1 MKFEHVSVL
10 PQEVIAGL
18 NIKPDGTYVDCTL
31 GGAGHASR
39 IAEKLNENGHLI
51 GIDQDDDA
59 IEAASSRLKPYKCK
73 IDIVHSNFKNLEQ
86 VLKDLQIEFVD
97 GFLFDLGVSSYQLD
111 EADRGFSY
119 MHDAPLDM
127 RMDKAGKFSAYDVVN
142 GYDEE
147 KLNYIFK
154 TYGEERWSKRIAQ
167 FIVEYRRENPI
178 ETTGQLVDIIRR
190 AIPAAV
196 RKKAMG
202 HPAKRIFQAIR
213 IEVNNELGILE
224 DTFRTA
230 VSHLNS
236 GGRVAVITFHSLED
250 RITKNVFKEMAR
262 GCICPPQLPVCVCHH
277 KAQIKLCGKAIKPSN
292 EEMEK
297 NSRSK
302 SAKLRI
308 AEKL

>member
-59 IEAASSRLKPYKCK
+59 IEVASSRLKPYKCK

-142 GYDEE
+142 EYDEE

-196 RKKAMG
+196 RKKATG

-236 GGRVAVITFHSLED
+236 GGRIAVITFHSLED

>member
-1 MKFEHVSVL
+1 MEFEHISVL

-18 NIKPDGTYVDCTL
+18 NIKPDGIYVDCTL

-59 IEAASSRLKPYKCK
+59 IAAATSRLKPYKCK

-111 EADRGFSY
+111 EAERGFSY

-127 RMDKAGKFSAYDVVN
+127 RMDKTKEFSAYNVVN
-142 GYDEE
+142 EYDEDR
-147 KLNYIFK
+147 LNYIFK

-167 FIVEYRRENPI
+167 FIVQYRREKPI

-196 RKKAMG
+196 RKKATG
-202 HPAKRIFQAIR
+202 HPAKRIFQAVR

-224 DTFRTA
+224 DTFCAA
-230 VSHLNS
+230 VNHLNS
-236 GGRVAVITFHSLED
+236 GGRIAVITFHSLED

-277 KAQIKLCGKAIKPSN
+277 KAQVKLCGRAVKPSD

>member
-1 MKFEHVSVL
+1 MEFEHISVL

-18 NIKPDGTYVDCTL
+18 NIKPDGIYVDCTL

-39 IAEKLNENGHLI
+39 IAEKLNDNGHLI

-59 IEAASSRLKPYKCK
+59 IAAATSRLKPYKCK

-111 EADRGFSY
+111 EAERGFSY

-127 RMDKAGKFSAYDVVN
+127 RMDKTKEFSAYNVVN
-142 GYDEE
+142 EYDEDR
-147 KLNYIFK
+147 LNYIFK

-167 FIVEYRRENPI
+167 FIVQYRREKPI
-178 ETTGQLVDIIRR
+178 ETTGRLVDIIRR

-196 RKKAMG
+196 RKKATG
-202 HPAKRIFQAIR
+202 HPAKRIFQAVR

-224 DTFRTA
+224 DTFRAA
-230 VSHLNS
+230 VNHLNS
-236 GGRVAVITFHSLED
+236 GGRIAVITFHSLED

-277 KAQIKLCGKAIKPSN
+277 KAQVKLCGRAVKPSD

>member
-1 MKFEHVSVL
+1 MEFEHISVL

-18 NIKPDGTYVDCTL
+18 NIKPDGIYVDCTL

-59 IEAASSRLKPYKCK
+59 IAAATSRLKPYKCK

-111 EADRGFSY
+111 EAERGFSY

-127 RMDKAGKFSAYDVVN
+127 RMDKTKEFSAYNVVN
-142 GYDEE
+142 EYDEDR
-147 KLNYIFK
+147 LNYIFK

-167 FIVEYRRENPI
+167 FIVQYRREKPI

-196 RKKAMG
+196 RKKATG
-202 HPAKRIFQAIR
+202 HPAKRIFQAVR

-224 DTFRTA
+224 DTFRAA
-230 VSHLNS
+230 VNHLNS
-236 GGRVAVITFHSLED
+236 GGRIAVITFHSLED

-277 KAQIKLCGKAIKPSN
+277 KAQVKLCGRAVKPSD

>member
-1 MKFEHVSVL
+1 MEFEHVSVL

-196 RKKAMG
+196 RKKATG

-236 GGRVAVITFHSLED
+236 GGRIAVITFHSLED

>member
-1 MKFEHVSVL
+1 MEFEHISVL

-18 NIKPDGTYVDCTL
+18 NIKPDGIYVDCTL

-39 IAEKLNENGHLI
+39 IAEKLNDNGHLI

-59 IEAASSRLKPYKCK
+59 IAAATSRLKPYKCK

-111 EADRGFSY
+111 EAERGFSY

-127 RMDKAGKFSAYDVVN
+127 RMDKTKEFSAYNVVN
-142 GYDEE
+142 EYDEDR
-147 KLNYIFK
+147 LNYIFK

-167 FIVEYRRENPI
+167 FIVQYRREKPI

-196 RKKAMG
+196 RKKATG
-202 HPAKRIFQAIR
+202 HPAKRIFQAVR

-224 DTFRTA
+224 DTFRAA
-230 VSHLNS
+230 VNHLNS
-236 GGRVAVITFHSLED
+236 GGRIAVITFHSLED

-277 KAQIKLCGKAIKPSN
+277 KAQVKLCGRAVKPSD

>member
-1 MKFEHVSVL
+1 MEFEHISVL

-18 NIKPDGTYVDCTL
+18 NIKPDGIYVDCTL

-59 IEAASSRLKPYKCK
+59 IAAATSRLKPYKCK

-86 VLKDLQIEFVD
+86 VFKDLQIEFVD

-111 EADRGFSY
+111 EAERGFSY

-127 RMDKAGKFSAYDVVN
+127 RMDKTKEFSAYNVVN
-142 GYDEE
+142 EYDED

-154 TYGEERWSKRIAQ
+154 MYGEERWSKRIAQ
-167 FIVEYRRENPI
+167 FIVQYRREKPI

-196 RKKAMG
+196 RKKATG
-202 HPAKRIFQAIR
+202 HPAKRIFQAVR

-224 DTFRTA
+224 DTFRAA
-230 VSHLNS
+230 VNHLNS
-236 GGRVAVITFHSLED
+236 GGRIAVITFHSLED

-277 KAQIKLCGKAIKPSN
+277 KAQVKLCGRAVKPSD

>member
-1 MKFEHVSVL
+1 MEFEHISVL

-18 NIKPDGTYVDCTL
+18 NIKPDGIYVDCTL

-59 IEAASSRLKPYKCK
+59 IAAATSRLKPYKCK

-111 EADRGFSY
+111 EAERGFSY

-127 RMDKAGKFSAYDVVN
+127 RMDKTKEFSAYNVVN
-142 GYDEE
+142 EYDED

-154 TYGEERWSKRIAQ
+154 MYGEERWSKRIAQ
-167 FIVEYRRENPI
+167 FIVQYRREKPI

-196 RKKAMG
+196 RKKATG
-202 HPAKRIFQAIR
+202 HPAKRIFQAVR

-224 DTFRTA
+224 DTFRAA
-230 VSHLNS
+230 VNHLNS
-236 GGRVAVITFHSLED
+236 GGRIAVITFHSLED

-277 KAQIKLCGKAIKPSN
+277 KAQVKLCGRAVKPSD

>member
-1 MKFEHVSVL
+1 MEFEHISVL

-18 NIKPDGTYVDCTL
+18 NIKPDGIYVDCTL

-59 IEAASSRLKPYKCK
+59 IAAATSRLKPYKCK

-111 EADRGFSY
+111 EAERGFSY

-127 RMDKAGKFSAYDVVN
+127 RMDKTKEFSAYNVIN
-142 GYDEE
+142 EYDEDR
-147 KLNYIFK
+147 LNYIFK

-167 FIVEYRRENPI
+167 FIVQYRREKTI

-196 RKKAMG
+196 RKKATG
-202 HPAKRIFQAIR
+202 HPAKRIFQAVR

-224 DTFRTA
+224 DTFRAA
-230 VSHLNS
+230 VNHLNS
-236 GGRVAVITFHSLED
+236 GGRIAVITFHSLED

-277 KAQIKLCGKAIKPSN
+277 KAQVKLCGRAVKPSD

>member
-51 GIDQDDDA
+51 GIDQDDDG
-59 IEAASSRLKPYKCK
+59 IEAASARRKPYKCK

-127 RMDKAGKFSAYDVVN
+127 RMDKTGRFSAYDVVN

-196 RKKAMG
+196 RKKATG

-236 GGRVAVITFHSLED
+236 GGRIAVITFHSLED

-292 EEMEK
+292 EEMEE

>member
-1 MKFEHVSVL
+1 MKFEHISVL

-59 IEAASSRLKPYKCK
+59 IEVASSRLKPYKCK

-196 RKKAMG
+196 RKKATG

-236 GGRVAVITFHSLED
+236 GGRIAVITFHSLED

-292 EEMEK
+292 EEMEE

>member
-1 MKFEHVSVL
+1 MEFEHISVL

-127 RMDKAGKFSAYDVVN
+127 RMDKTGKFSAYDVVN

-196 RKKAMG
+196 RKKATG

-236 GGRVAVITFHSLED
+236 GGRIAVITFHSLED

>member
-1 MKFEHVSVL
+1 MEFEHISVL

-18 NIKPDGTYVDCTL
+18 NIKPDGIYVDCTL

-59 IEAASSRLKPYKCK
+59 IAAATSRLKPYKCK

-111 EADRGFSY
+111 EAERGFSY

-127 RMDKAGKFSAYDVVN
+127 RMDKTKEFSAYNVVN
-142 GYDEE
+142 EYDEDR
-147 KLNYIFK
+147 LNYIFK

-167 FIVEYRRENPI
+167 FIVQYRREKPI

-196 RKKAMG
+196 RKKATG
-202 HPAKRIFQAIR
+202 HPAKRIFQAVR

-224 DTFRTA
+224 DTFRAA
-230 VSHLNS
+230 VNHLNS
-236 GGRVAVITFHSLED
+236 GGRIAVITFHSLED

-277 KAQIKLCGKAIKPSN
+277 KAQVKLCGRAIKPSD

>member
-1 MKFEHVSVL
+1 MEFEHISVL

-18 NIKPDGTYVDCTL
+18 NIKPDGIYVDCTL

-59 IEAASSRLKPYKCK
+59 IAAATSRLKPYKCK

-86 VLKDLQIEFVD
+86 VFKDLQIEFVD

-111 EADRGFSY
+111 EAERGFSY

-127 RMDKAGKFSAYDVVN
+127 RMDKTKEFSAYNVVN
-142 GYDEE
+142 EYDED

-154 TYGEERWSKRIAQ
+154 MYGEERWSKRIAQ
-167 FIVEYRRENPI
+167 FIVQYRREKPI

-196 RKKAMG
+196 RKKATG
-202 HPAKRIFQAIR
+202 HPAKRIFQAVR
-213 IEVNNELGILE
+213 IEVNNELDILE
-224 DTFRTA
+224 DTFRAA
-230 VSHLNS
+230 VNHLNS
-236 GGRVAVITFHSLED
+236 GGRIAVITFHSLED

-277 KAQIKLCGKAIKPSN
+277 KAQVKLCGRAVKPSD

>member
-1 MKFEHVSVL
+1 MEFEHISVL

-18 NIKPDGTYVDCTL
+18 NIKPDGIYVDCTL

-59 IEAASSRLKPYKCK
+59 IAAATSRLKPYKCK

-111 EADRGFSY
+111 EAERGFSY

-127 RMDKAGKFSAYDVVN
+127 RMDKTKEFSAYNVVN
-142 GYDEE
+142 EYDEDR
-147 KLNYIFK
+147 LNYIFK

-167 FIVEYRRENPI
+167 FIVQYRREKPI
-178 ETTGQLVDIIRR
+178 ETTGRLVDIIRR

-196 RKKAMG
+196 RKKATG
-202 HPAKRIFQAIR
+202 HPAKRIFQAVR

-224 DTFRTA
+224 DTFRAA
-230 VSHLNS
+230 VNHLNS
-236 GGRVAVITFHSLED
+236 GGRIAVITFHSLED

-277 KAQIKLCGKAIKPSN
+277 KAQVKLCGRAVKPSD

>member
-1 MKFEHVSVL
+1 MEFEHVSVL

-59 IEAASSRLKPYKCK
+59 IEVASSRLKPYKCK

-196 RKKAMG
+196 RKKATG

-236 GGRVAVITFHSLED
+236 GGRIAVITFHSLED